1 MASQSIYVEI
11 PGSDIKLYPGYKI
24 KLNRFDSDIWTVHY
38 GWYDFSGNR
47 PIMGWYLTNDSD
59 CNSVKP
65 IQKIDLYDIYV
76 VDTSEK
82 SGVDVDMVQSD
93 FEENN
98 NLEPDYI
105 KNRPFFEYGGVTN
118 IDTRYDE
125 WEYHILEDSFH
136 NPVLSV
142 EFPNVTIGVEPQKS
156 YIAKFTIIGEEE
168 SGVIT
173 ANAHCIGMV
182 NSTYYLDVDD
192 NEISILIN
200 GVPVN
205 EVLTE
210 TFNLESKDNTI
221 SIMFGNLSIEE
232 MAKLKSVGLSLIDVE
247 TAESE
252 TDYMEFTRVKLLN
265 HKYFKDQYRYL
276 NYTDNYFA
284 ITAETDE
291 NMVYVEIG
299 VPVGFYSAEDG
310 TIHYTVKDGIRVG
323 DFHLASLQ
331 TIYIDMFPKN
341 QEWDIW
347 TLNST
352 EGGTVKTTP
361 ATSLL
366 LQLTATDVE
375 SHIKYCTELYKTY
388 LFRDEHNEL
397 GNLWAGLRWIVV
409 FDTNE
414 NAQAFADKLNDN
426 SGLTSITVRLKD
438 IDYVEE
444 NIIPLIVP
452 NTDDESEADSE

>member
-1 MASQSIYVEI
+1 MASQSIYIEI

-47 PIMGWYLTNDSD
+47 PIMGWYLTDDSD

-76 VDTSEK
+76 VDTSDHGDT
-82 SGVDVDMVQSD
+82 SGVEVVQSD
-93 FEENN
+93 FEQNN
-98 NLEPDYI
+98 NLESDYI
-105 KNRPFFEYGGVTN
+105 KNRPFFDDIHTTN
-118 IDTRYDE
+118 IDTRYDR

-142 EFPNVTIGVEPQKS
+142 EFPEITVAIEPQKT
-156 YIAKFTIIGEEE
+156 YIAQLTLITEEQ

-173 ANAHCIGMV
+173 KEVNCAGIV
-182 NSTYYLDVDD
+182 NSTYYLEVQDS
-192 NEISILIN
+192 NIAILIS

-205 EVLTE
+205 DILTG
-210 TFNLESKDNTI
+210 TFNIESRDNTI
-221 SIMFGNLSIEE
+221 SIMFTNISMSDIS
-232 MAKLKSVGLSLIDVE
+232 KLKSVGLSLLEE

-252 TDYMEFTRVKLLN
+252 IDYIEFTRTKLLD

-284 ITAETDE
+284 ITAEVED
-291 NMVYVEIG
+291 NMVYVEVG
-299 VPVGFYSAEDG
+299 VPVGFYSAENG
-310 TIHYTVKDGIRVG
+310 TVNYTVKDGIRVAN
-323 DFHLASLQ
+323 FNLASLQ

-366 LQLTATDVE
+366 LQLTAADVE

-388 LFRDEHNEL
+388 LFRDDHNEL

-426 SGLTSITVRLKD
+426 SGLTSITVRIKD
-438 IDYVEE
+438 TDYVEE

-452 NTDDESEADSE
+452 NTDESEDDAE